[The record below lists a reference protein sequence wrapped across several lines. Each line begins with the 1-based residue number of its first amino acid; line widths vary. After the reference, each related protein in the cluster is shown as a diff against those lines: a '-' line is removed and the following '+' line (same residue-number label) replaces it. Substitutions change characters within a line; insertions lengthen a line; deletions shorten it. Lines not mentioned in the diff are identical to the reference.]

1 LFLKES
7 VSKIIQEKVRKHKFA
22 EYHLHLSGCGSFEFW
37 VQMAQMFP
45 VQWDRDERPIQNLP
59 PLKPEEFKLEKWIE
73 FNGSFEE
80 YWEKFEKRFDS
91 REDRIL
97 KPNPLIW
104 EFLIIQTLWDY
115 WKSGVGY
122 IEFSLGRKKL
132 FKS

>member
-1 LFLKES
+1 
-7 VSKIIQEKVRKHKFA
+7 
-22 EYHLHLSGCGSFEFW
+22 
-37 VQMAQMFP
+37 MFP

-59 PLKPEEFKLEKWIE
+59 PLKPEEFKLENWLDE
-73 FNGSFEE
+73 NLGFEE

-122 IEFSLGRKKL
+122 IEFSLGRNKL
-132 FKS
+132 LNKDILPHLRLSSFQEFQSQSQSTNGQLPEGISLISRIRLNPTL